1 MPTGGFG
8 GGSGGK
14 RPMDGDLQII
24 PGCLKHPGEGLH
36 LDIFSK
42 LCRARNFVDEV
53 KTEFKLYE
61 NTFCTA
67 VASEVSQEMAET
79 PFLS

>member
-1 MPTGGFG
+1 M
-8 GGSGGK
+8 
-14 RPMDGDLQII
+14 
-24 PGCLKHPGEGLH
+24 LKHPGEGLH

-42 LCRARNFVDEV
+42 LSRARNFVDEV

-79 PFLS
+79 LFFLEGLCGSFRHKPHV